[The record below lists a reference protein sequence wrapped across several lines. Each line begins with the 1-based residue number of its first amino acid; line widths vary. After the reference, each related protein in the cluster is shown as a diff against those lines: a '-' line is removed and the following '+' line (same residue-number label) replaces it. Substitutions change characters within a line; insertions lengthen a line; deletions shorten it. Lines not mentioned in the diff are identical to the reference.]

1 MGATSRAGKLQNSHM
16 TTFPGHVQGP
26 RTVAGERRQTK
37 LQAVRAVPLN
47 LRGDSE
53 ADQPSWNDWRWQ
65 ARHAVTDLQALDKAL
80 HLSDSE
86 RIGALRAAAAG
97 MPISITPYYL
107 SLCDPRDPECPIRRQ
122 CVPRAEEVVVSKG
135 DLRDPLGEEAHQVAP
150 HLIQRYPDR
159 VLLIAT
165 DRCAVYCRFC
175 TRSRLVGDGGG
186 ARSPRALEP
195 AFRWIE
201 SNPAIRDVIVSGGD
215 PCVMSTE
222 RLARLLR
229 RLRTIDHV
237 DYVRLATR
245 APVTLPQRITEELC
259 AAIRQSHESTWIMT
273 HFNHPKELTE
283 EAATACARLADSGL
297 PVMNQTVLL
306 RGVNDDAATLEA
318 LFRGLVRSRVRP
330 YYLLQ
335 MDPVGGTG
343 HLRTPLRRGIEL
355 MAALQG
361 RVSGIALPKLIV
373 DTPGGLGKVPIGP
386 NYVVRQE
393 PGITVLET
401 FRGDLV
407 ECYDPPEL

>member
-1 MGATSRAGKLQNSHM
+1 MRAL
-16 TTFPGHVQGP
+16 
-26 RTVAGERRQTK
+26 
-37 LQAVRAVPLN
+37 PLN
-47 LRGDSE
+47 FRDAEGFFDPDWS
-53 ADQPSWNDWRWQ
+53 DWRWQ
-65 ARHAVTDLQALDKAL
+65 ARNSVTNLQGLDKAL
-80 HLSDSE
+80 DLTDAE
-86 RIGALRAAAAG
+86 RIGAARAMAAG
-97 MPISITPYYL
+97 LPISITPYYL
-107 SLCDPRDPECPIRRQ
+107 ALCDPKDPDCPIRRQ
-122 CVPRAEEVVVSKG
+122 CVPRAEEAIAVKG

-159 VLLIAT
+159 VLLLAT
-165 DRCAVYCRFC
+165 DRCGVYCRFC

-186 ARSPRALEP
+186 ARSMTALEP
-195 AFRWIE
+195 AFAWIE
-201 SNPAIRDVIVSGGD
+201 AHPEVRDVIISGGD

-222 RLARLLR
+222 RLSRLL
-229 RLRTIDHV
+229 LRIREIDHV

-245 APVTLPQRITEELC
+245 APVTLPQRITEELA
-259 AAIRQSHESTWIMT
+259 AAIRESHESTWIMT
-273 HFNHPKELTE
+273 HFNHPKELSE
-283 EAATACARLADSGL
+283 EARAACARLVDAGL

-306 RGVNDDAATLEA
+306 RGVNDDQNTLEE

-361 RVSGIALPKLIV
+361 RMSGIALPKLIV

-386 NYVVRQE
+386 NYLRSEQDGV
-393 PGITVLET
+393 TVLET

-407 ECYDPPEL
+407 EYYDPLEL